1 MEQISR
7 PLLADEI
14 RLLNKLKSS
23 LIKERVSK
31 FKLHDFVF
39 IFLAGAVFTDMA
51 ILMEVKVAAV
61 VFGTLAVLCFSFV
74 VFAPYEM
81 YKQRV
86 QSKKKWSQLNHLMM
100 KNGIQVTRVNAL
112 QVAVAKEYEDEGDL
126 FIIEYKAGEVLYLWD
141 HDDQLKKRF
150 PCQQFEIY
158 KEDFISLTGR
168 PVHAL
173 SERIQPRVIDAKS
186 KWAYLKKYGGP
197 GHMTTERIEFEE
209 LMSRF

>member
-81 YKQRV
+81 YKQQV

-112 QVAVAKEYEDEGDL
+112 QVAIAKEYEDEGDL

-141 HDDQLKKRF
+141 HDNQLKKRF

>member
-1 MEQISR
+1 MEQINR

-14 RLLNKLKSS
+14 RLLNKLKRKNMKRRISRF
-23 LIKERVSK
+23 KVS
-31 FKLHDFVF
+31 DFIF
-39 IFLAGAVFTDMA
+39 IFLTGAALLDMA
-51 ILMEVKVAAV
+51 LLIEVATAAV
-61 VFGTLAVLCFSFV
+61 VFGTMAVLCFSFV
-74 VFAPYEM
+74 LLAPYEM
-81 YKQRV
+81 YRKRRR
-86 QSKKKWSQLNHLMM
+86 SKKRWSQLNQLLME
-100 KNGIQVTRVNAL
+100 NGIQVTRVNAL

-141 HDDQLKKRF
+141 YDDQLKKRF

-158 KEDFISLTGR
+158 AADFTSLTGR

-186 KWAYLKKYGGP
+186 KWKYLKKYGGP
-197 GHMTTERIEFEE
+197 GHMTTEQIEFEE

>member
-23 LIKERVSK
+23 LIKGRVSK
-31 FKLHDFVF
+31 FKLHDFFF
-39 IFLAGAVFTDMA
+39 IFLAGAVFTGMA

-197 GHMTTERIEFEE
+197 EHMTTERIEFEE

>member
-14 RLLNKLKSS
+14 RLLNKLKRKS
-23 LIKERVSK
+23 LKQRVARYKVS
-31 FKLHDFVF
+31 DFIF
-39 IFLAGAVFTDMA
+39 IFLTGILLLDAAM
-51 ILMEVKVAAV
+51 LMEVDIAAV
-61 VFGTLAVLCFSFV
+61 VFGTLAGLCFSFV
-74 VFAPYEM
+74 VLAPYEI
-81 YKQRV
+81 YSKRRR
-86 QSKKKWSQLNHLMM
+86 SKKKWSQLNHLLME
-100 KNGIQVTRVNAL
+100 NGIQVTLVNAL

-173 SERIQPRVIDAKS
+173 SERIQPREIDAQS
-186 KWAYLKKYGGP
+186 KWKYLKKYGGLE
-197 GHMTTERIEFEE
+197 HMATEQIGFEE

>member
-14 RLLNKLKSS
+14 RLLNKLKRRS
-23 LIKERVSK
+23 LKQRVSR
-31 FKLHDFVF
+31 FKVTDFIF
-39 IFLAGAVFTDMA
+39 IFLTGVALLDVAM
-51 ILMEVKVAAV
+51 LMEADFAV
-61 VFGTLAVLCFSFV
+61 TVFGAMAALCLSFAVL
-74 VFAPYEM
+74 APYEM
-81 YKQRV
+81 YRQRRR
-86 QSKKKWSQLNHLMM
+86 SKTRWSQLNQLLME
-100 KNGIQVTRVNAL
+100 NGIEVTRVNAL
-112 QVAVAKEYEDEGDL
+112 QIAVAKEYEDEGDL
-126 FIIEYKAGEVLYLWD
+126 FMIEYKAGEVLYLWD

-158 KEDFISLTGR
+158 KEDFTALTGR

-186 KWAYLKKYGGP
+186 KWAFLKKYGGP
-197 GHMTTERIEFEE
+197 EHMTTEQIGFEE